1 MEKQTPQELIDKY
14 LSGKAT
20 IEEKATLESWY
31 LTRAEHIKDTLPE
44 PDYAR
49 LEGEMWPVINEQT
62 PAEKKH
68 LKLLPRI
75 IITAAAAAA
84 IVFGIWFYNP
94 GRHADSPPRNEFGAS
109 AQDIAPGKNGAT
121 ITLANGKVI
130 QLSDAKSGVV
140 IGEDLKYSDG
150 TSVGSR
156 NEFGTGSRNSKGGG
170 PDLRQDD
177 VMQLTASTAKGQTYQ
192 FTLPDGTKVWL
203 NADSKLEFPSGFVN
217 SKTRDV
223 RLFGEGYFE
232 VAKDK
237 AHPFIVRTNK
247 QEVEVLGTHFNINSY
262 ADEGNVKTTLLEGSV
277 RVNGQGRESVVL
289 KPNQQAVVFASK
301 QTEVNSVD
309 VGDVVA
315 WKNGK
320 FVFVR
325 ENVRSIMNKIARWYD
340 VQIIYEGDVKGKA
353 LGGSVSRFKN
363 VSEVLEMLSATKA
376 VQFRIEGRKVIVMPF
391 KE

>member
-1 MEKQTPQELIDKY
+1 
-14 LSGKAT
+14 
-20 IEEKATLESWY
+20 
-31 LTRAEHIKDTLPE
+31 
-44 PDYAR
+44 
-49 LEGEMWPVINEQT
+49 
-62 PAEKKH
+62 
-68 LKLLPRI
+68 
-75 IITAAAAAA
+75 
-84 IVFGIWFYNP
+84 
-94 GRHADSPPRNEFGAS
+94 
-109 AQDIAPGKNGAT
+109 
-121 ITLANGKVI
+121 
-130 QLSDAKSGVV
+130 VV

-177 VMQLTASTAKGQTYQ
+177 VIQLTASTAKGQTYQ

>member
-31 LTRAEHIKDTLPE
+31 LMRAENIKDALPE
-44 PDYAR
+44 PDYAG

-62 PAEKKH
+62 LPEKKY

-75 IITAAAAAA
+75 IVAAAAVAA

-94 GRHADSPPRNEFGAS
+94 GSHADTPFRNEFGAG

-140 IGEDLKYSDG
+140 IGSEFSYSDG
-150 TSVGSR
+150 SDVRYSSGASSLTPS
-156 NEFGTGSRNSKGGG
+156 E
-170 PDLRQDD
+170 LRGADGKAQI
-177 VMQLTASTAKGQTYQ
+177 LTASTAKGQTYQ

-203 NADSKLEFPSGFVN
+203 NADSKLEFPSNFNGIKERN
-217 SKTRDV
+217 V

-237 AHPFIVRTNK
+237 AHPFIVATDK
-247 QEVEVLGTHFNINSY
+247 QKVEVLGTHFNINSY
-262 ADEGNVKTTLLEGSV
+262 ADEGSVKTTLLEGSV
-277 RVNGQGRESVVL
+277 RVDRTGRAAVVL
-289 KPNQQAVVFASK
+289 KPNQQSVVSGTK
-301 QTEVNSVD
+301 QTDVNTVD
-309 VGDVVA
+309 VNDVVA

-325 ENVRSIMNKIARWYD
+325 EDVRSIMNKIARWYD
-340 VQIIYEGDVKGKA
+340 VQIVYEGDVKGKA